1 MLAEAIR
8 VEALPIIGGANHVG
22 LGAEARQ
29 LGSWMDAHRSPFTLR
44 PGDLSLHDSAHSL
57 IRVSPEMAGVLERL
71 NQWYGLR
78 ATDRHPI
85 THEQLRAGALSAYSV
100 ARIRR
105 IFEAAIRRGVR
116 VGGRWIT
123 PEVGGEAAI
132 DTELRLIE
140 AGDTAWLTVQAL
152 VGASLDPKAVE
163 SLYQARP
170 MEMARVDTHGLL
182 KVAIARFR
190 LGTNQAADEIRRA
203 VVTVAQNTA
212 PTYSHDP
219 QEQFALIVSTNWRG
233 RYVGRWHTHA
243 PHEQNGDW
251 TGGDVPSFEDMQN
264 AVRDGQYLTL
274 AFQPDGFDLYDAEP
288 LADAGRVDLSLVKV
302 IRYRSAS
309 WRKHFRRLRPAA
321 R

>member
-8 VEALPIIGGANHVG
+8 IEALPLIGGANYLG

-29 LGSWMDAHRSPFTLR
+29 LGSWMGERPSPFTLR
-44 PGDLSLHDSAHSL
+44 PADLSLHDSAHKL
-57 IRVSPEMAGVLERL
+57 IRVSSPMARALERL
-71 NQWYGLR
+71 NQWYGLL
-78 ATDRHPI
+78 ATDDHKV
-85 THEQLRAGALSAYSV
+85 THEQLKAAALSPASV
-100 ARIRR
+100 DRIRK

-116 VGGRWIT
+116 VSGKWIT

-140 AGDTAWLTVQAL
+140 ARDPGWPTVQAL
-152 VGASLDPKAVE
+152 VEAPDPTAVASLYE
-163 SLYQARP
+163 ARP

-190 LGTNQAADEIRRA
+190 LGTNKAGDEVRRA
-203 VVTVAQNTA
+203 VATVAQNTA
-212 PTYSHDP
+212 PTYAHDP
-219 QEQFALIVSTNWRG
+219 REQFALIASTSWRG
-233 RYVGRWHTHA
+233 RYVGRWHTHS
-243 PHEQNGDW
+243 PHQQNGEW
-251 TGGDVPSFEDMQN
+251 AMGDVPSFEDMQN

-288 LADAGRVDLSLVKV
+288 LADAGRVDLSLLKV
-302 IRYRSAS
+302 IRYRSSS
-309 WRKHFRRLRPAA
+309 WRSHFRRLHPAT